1 MQQSETA
8 WHRAAAAY
16 LTSQN
21 LFVFGSSTVFYAIL
35 WHIALVTS
43 SGAWMTYVSLATTLP
58 ALLISLFA
66 GVWADRYSRKW
77 LIIGAAGAVTVLTLG
92 LAVVFTT
99 HQNDLVLLLA
109 IGVVRS
115 LGNGIENP
123 AANALLPQIVPS
135 SALTRM
141 NGLNQVVMA
150 AMLLLSPLLA
160 GWILADLGIIWI
172 FIVDAASALLAV
184 LALLTLRV
192 SRPQDETASSA
203 AASAGRTDQQPT
215 AASATQPA
223 NQAAGTNA
231 QRRPRAI
238 GQILGGL
245 RYVAS
250 QQHLLIFMVLT
261 GLAFILIAPSS
272 QLSTLYVNRQF
283 GAQVWHLTFNEWAWT
298 LGASIAG
305 FAIAWRK
312 QFRDKIRIIAL
323 GFAASGLCFAEMG
336 VPQPFLLY
344 LVFMFLSGVAYPFFL
359 TMQTIYLQETIAK
372 DMMGRVFSLWQIL
385 STGIYPI
392 AMLAYGPLAD
402 VVPIGG
408 IFVVTG
414 LLLVV
419 VAWLFGRLLAER

>member
-1 MQQSETA
+1 
-8 WHRAAAAY
+8 
-16 LTSQN
+16 
-21 LFVFGSSTVFYAIL
+21 
-35 WHIALVTS
+35 
-43 SGAWMTYVSLATTLP
+43 MTYVSLATTLP

-77 LIIGAAGAVTVLTLG
+77 LIIGAAGAVTVLTLA

-99 HQNDLVLLLA
+99 HQHDLILLLA

-192 SRPQDETASSA
+192 SRPQYEADSPA
-203 AASAGRTDQQPT
+203 AADQDRAMASAGRTDQQPT
-215 AASATQPA
+215 AASAAQQPA
-223 NQAAGTNA
+223 NQAAGPNA
-231 QRRPRAI
+231 RRRPRAI

-250 QQHLLIFMVLT
+250 QQPLLIFMVLT

-312 QFRDKIRIIAL
+312 QFRNKIRIIAL

-402 VVPIGG
+402 AVPIGG